1 MRTLTVGLTVLC
13 GTYEVEQM
21 GLVMAGAAVASVP
34 VLIFYAIFQRQILK
48 SIMLTGL
55 KG

>member
-1 MRTLTVGLTVLC
+1 MRTLTVGLTVLR
-13 GTYEVEQM
+13 GTYGGDQM
-21 GLVMAGAAVASVP
+21 GMVMSGAAIASIPILV
-34 VLIFYAIFQRQILK
+34 FYAIFQRQILK